1 MDRPATDRVFRHE
14 ALLYAGLDGFLAGV
28 VPFVRAG
35 VEHAE
40 PVAVVVGRA
49 KTRALTEALGDDAAH
64 VRFADMEVVG
74 RNPGRLISFWDDF
87 VREFGPAERPVR
99 GVGEPVSP
107 ARGPDELVECSRH
120 EALLNVAFRDS
131 PWSLLCP
138 YDVDA
143 LTADVIAEARAT
155 HPLLL
160 EHGAHRRSP
169 ELRTL
174 EELATPPDTPLD
186 PPPVT
191 ATIVAFHDRD
201 SLHAARRAATRAAR
215 AAGCTATVTNDV
227 DLVVGELGANTIRH
241 TTSGRGALC
250 VWPDAEWLVC
260 EVRDDGW
267 ISEPLAGRVRPS
279 VDALNGRG
287 LWLAHQLSDLVQ
299 LRTGPGRSVVRVRFS
314 HAARDAS
321 SPGPLRRGGPS
332 ELSGR

>member
-1 MDRPATDRVFRHE
+1 MPPARRRVR
-14 ALLYAGLDGFLAGV
+14 
-28 VPFVRAG
+28 RAG

-40 PVAVVVGRA
+40 PVAVVVDRA
-49 KTRALTEALGDDAAH
+49 KTRVLTEALGDDAAY
-64 VRFADMEVVG
+64 VRFADVEIVG

-107 ARGPDELVECSRH
+107 ARGSDGLVECYRH
-120 EALLNVAFRDS
+120 EALLNVACRDC
-131 PWSLLCP
+131 PWSLLCA

-155 HPLLL
+155 HPRLL
-160 EHGAHRRSP
+160 EHGAHRRGP
-169 ELRTL
+169 ELR
-174 EELATPPDTPLD
+174 
-186 PPPVT
+186 
-191 ATIVAFHDRD
+191 
-201 SLHAARRAATRAAR
+201 AARRAATRAAR

-250 VWPDAEWLVC
+250 VWSDAEWLVC

-314 HAARDAS
+314 HSARDAS
-321 SPGPLRRGGPS
+321 SPGPLRRAGPS

>member
-1 MDRPATDRVFRHE
+1 MGRLATDQVFRHE
-14 ALLYAGLDGFLAGV
+14 ALLYGGPDGFLAGV

-40 PVAVVVGRA
+40 PVAVVVDRA
-49 KTRALTEALGDDAAH
+49 KASALTAALGDDAAH

-87 VREFGPAERPVR
+87 VREFARAERPVR
-99 GVGEPVSP
+99 GVGEPVTP
-107 ARGPDELVECSRH
+107 ARGSDELVECYRH
-120 EALLNVAFRDS
+120 EALLNLAFQDC

-143 LTADVIAEARAT
+143 LAADVIADARAS

-174 EELATPPDTPLD
+174 DELAVPPDTPLD
-186 PPPVT
+186 PLPAAAEV
-191 ATIVAFHDRD
+191 VAFDDRD
-201 SLHAARRAATRAAR
+201 SLRTARHAAARAAR
-215 AAGCTATVTNDV
+215 AVGCTPTVTNDV

-241 TTSGRGALC
+241 TTSGRGTLC
-250 VWPDAEWLVC
+250 VWHDAEWLFC
-260 EVRDDGW
+260 EVRDRGW
-267 ISEPLAGRVRPS
+267 IGDPLAGRVRPP

-287 LWLAHQLSDLVQ
+287 LWLAHQLSDLLQ
-299 LRTGPGRSVVRVRFS
+299 LRTGAGRSVVRVRFS
-314 HAARDAS
+314 RTAS
-321 SPGPLRRGGPS
+321 DSS
-332 ELSGR
+332 